1 MQNGQKSRGTAS
13 INNLSASANHVKHTF
28 AWNVASL
35 KQELTA
41 LPRVHG

>member
-1 MQNGQKSRGTAS
+1 MQNGQKAGGTAS
-13 INNLSASANHVKHTF
+13 INNLSALANHIKHTLDS
-28 AWNVASL
+28 NIVSL